1 MKLSRGLPLIS
12 CVALSAA
19 TATNE
24 PQPPESER
32 AGYKIP
38 TPYESAVQ
46 GRRLL
51 ALTTL
56 GTLAT
61 VFPDDSPSSSPNKRS
76 DGVSSQEN
84 RPPGMGGMPH
94 GLMEYVADCEDEGNP
109 TMLAINVETSFKN
122 ARAGSNISLAMQWAP
137 PYPPNKRIKS
147 YYPSFLDYFLGRSDG
162 VASSK
167 KEAVPY
173 SAANLPRFS
182 VLGYIANVE
191 PEKKAEMSAC
201 FVKAHPDAKYWLP
214 GNRIH
219 ESEFVRLVVQQVYWI
234 GGFGDRAY
242 IGWLPVNDWKNITR
256 KEIEDIKLPGEKKG
270 WDEWSI
276 RDWVEL

>member
-12 CVALSAA
+12 CVTLGAAA
-19 TATNE
+19 TEPAYILSNPPAT
-24 PQPPESER
+24 ER
-32 AGYKIP
+32 SGYKIP

-61 VFPDDSPSSSPNKRS
+61 VFPDDSSAKK
-76 DGVSSQEN
+76 DGDVSSQEN
-84 RPPGMGGMPH
+84 RPAGMGGMPH

-122 ARAGSNISLAMQWAP
+122 ARAGSNISLAMQWVP

-147 YYPSFLDYFLGRSDG
+147 YYPSFLDYFLGGSEDDDT
-162 VASSK
+162 
-167 KEAVPY
+167 KEKVPY

-182 VLGYIANVE
+182 VLGYIENVE
-191 PEKKAEMSAC
+191 PEKTADMAAC

-219 ESEFVRLVVQQVYWI
+219 ESEFVRLVVQQVYWV

-242 IGWLPVNDWKNITR
+242 IGWLPVRDWKNITR

-276 RDWVEL
+276 RDWAEL

>member
-1 MKLSRGLPLIS
+1 MKLSRGFPLIS
-12 CVALSAA
+12 CVALGAAA
-19 TATNE
+19 TE
-24 PQPPESER
+24 PAYIFSNPPASER
-32 AGYKIP
+32 PGYKIP

-61 VFPDDSPSSSPNKRS
+61 VFPDDASSKK
-76 DGVSSQEN
+76 DGDVSSQEN

-147 YYPSFLDYFLGRSDG
+147 YYPSFLDYFLGGSEDDDT
-162 VASSK
+162 
-167 KEAVPY
+167 KEKVPY

-182 VLGYIANVE
+182 VLGYIENVE
-191 PEKKAEMSAC
+191 PEKTADMAAC

-242 IGWLPVNDWKNITR
+242 IGWLPVSDWKNITT
-256 KEIEDIKLPGEKKG
+256 KEIEEIKLPGEKKG